1 MRTITLENVLRSGEI
16 MRGSLVVAALGL
28 LPCWTAAGSA
38 QQLTPPGAS
47 LSAAHVEITG
57 TVGDKKLQASG
68 PGTCRHAPEASL
80 RGASASMWKV
90 EFQGSGDS
98 GVGPLNL
105 TLWRFKDGSP
115 DQLSLAL
122 ETGSGSHRI
131 DTSNPDEKKGEA
143 AVTILPN
150 GPGGRLELTGKKSS
164 GKPVQLTIDCPA
176 FSGIEAEGG

>member
-1 MRTITLENVLRSGEI
+1 MRRSL
-16 MRGSLVVAALGL
+16 MVATFGL
-28 LPCWTAAGSA
+28 LPCWTIAGSA

-47 LSAAHVEITG
+47 LSAAHVVITG
-57 TVGDKKLQASG
+57 TVGNKKLQASG

-80 RGASASMWKV
+80 RGASASMWMV
-90 EFQGSGDS
+90 QFQGSRDA

-143 AVTILPN
+143 TVTILPN
-150 GPGGRLELTGKKSS
+150 GPGGRLELTGEKAG